1 MKQFIYKATLF
12 FIFLFA
18 FPMQITE
25 ACGPGNYFFK
35 GYSFFKTN
43 LVIKE
48 SPYVDYFLRF
58 DDLYNAY
65 NSNRKKQQLD
75 NLTEWRGR
83 FCDLVS
89 MGDLKQIIYKASI
102 DEMDLLKTA
111 AKSKTIPLDYRLSKN
126 SFAQHLKQNKCLETI
141 DYLIFA
147 KECEPHVTAIDEW
160 TTPKRDSVGMMRLVK
175 TGRKQFL
182 KTKSHYIRM
191 RYAYQL
197 IRLAHYA
204 KNYKQALQ
212 LYDYLI
218 PKFDKLDSIINYW
231 ILGHKAAAL
240 KALGQNVEAAY
251 LYAQI
256 FQHCA
261 SKRKSAYL
269 SFQINTDEEWKALN
283 LMCKDDS
290 ERAVLYALR
299 ANRQESKAVEEMQK
313 IYQLDP
319 NNDNLELLLVKE
331 IRKLEKDFLGLEFND
346 HARQNKRD
354 FNIPRKNAAEYLLRL
369 HEFVKKVLSEEEI
382 KDKAIW
388 KIANGYLYLLEG
400 DYYES
405 NNYFTKI
412 ENQIQNDSL
421 KEQLQVLQVALKIAA
436 IEKIDEKTENELGDI
451 VREEPLYKKYSDFQ
465 DFLFDKMSYA
475 YLDAN
480 QPGKAFRAQYPISD
494 LGYNPKP
501 EIVEDLLKLCNKK
514 NKTLLE
520 RAFVQ
525 DLAGKNITNYLLD
538 LKATELFRKFQI
550 EAALETYKKIPAAER
565 ALYQFNPFVE
575 TINDCVNCEPVD
587 TVLYDKAAII
597 ERIIQLDYKGK
608 ADIEK
613 GAEYFFE
620 IGLAYY
626 NMSYFGS
633 SWQAMDA
640 FRSSVNWYYVNDKN
654 VYPLYGSPFGNKE
667 NVDLS
672 QALFY
677 FEKAR
682 LVARNKEIAAKA
694 AFMAARCEQNSYFFS
709 KDCNYNIYKNK
720 MPNPPPKYRKYFK
733 ILVEEY
739 ADTKVYQQLIK
750 ECKYFAA
757 YARK

>member
-1 MKQFIYKATLF
+1 
-12 FIFLFA
+12 
-18 FPMQITE
+18 MQISE
-25 ACGPGNYFFK
+25 ACGPNDYFFK
-35 GYSFFKTN
+35 GYSFFNTN

-48 SPYVDYFLRF
+48 TPYVDYFLRF
-58 DDLYNAY
+58 DDLYDAY
-65 NSNRKKQQLD
+65 DSNRKKQQVD

-89 MGDLKQIIYKASI
+89 IGDLKQIIYKATI
-102 DEMDLLKTA
+102 EEMELLRTA
-111 AKSKTIPLDYRLSKN
+111 TKSKTIPLDYRLSKN
-126 SFAQHLKQNKCLETI
+126 TFAQHLKKNKCLETV

-147 KECEPHVTAIDEW
+147 KECEPHVTAVDEW
-160 TTPKRDSVGMMRLVK
+160 TTPKRDSIGMMRLVK
-175 TGRKQFL
+175 TGRKKFL

-204 KNYKQALQ
+204 KNYKQTLQ

-231 ILGHKAAAL
+231 ILGHKAGAL
-240 KALGQNVEAAY
+240 KALGKNVEAAY

-256 FQHCA
+256 FQQCA
-261 SKRKSAYL
+261 SKRQSAYL
-269 SFQINTDEEWKALN
+269 SFQINTDEEWKELN
-283 LMCKDDS
+283 LICKNDS

-299 ANRQESKAVEEMQK
+299 ANSEETKAVEEMEK

-319 NNDNLELLLVKE
+319 SNDNLELLLVKE

-346 HARQNKRD
+346 NARQNKRQ
-354 FNIPRKNAAEYLLRL
+354 FNIPRKNAGNYLLRV
-369 HEFVKKVLSEEEI
+369 HEFVKKVLAE
-382 KDKAIW
+382 DKVADKEIW
-388 KIANGYLYLLEG
+388 KIANGYLYLLGG
-400 DYYES
+400 DYYEA

-412 ENQIQNDSL
+412 ENQIQSDSL
-421 KEQLQVLQVALKIAA
+421 KEQLHVLQVALKIASVEE
-436 IEKIDEKTENELGDI
+436 INEQTENELGDI
-451 VREEPLYKKYSDFQ
+451 VRTEPLYKKYRDFQ
-465 DFLFDKMSYA
+465 DFLFDKMAYT
-475 YLDAN
+475 YLDTN
-480 QPGKAFRAQYPISD
+480 QPGKAFRSQYPISD

-501 EIVEDLLKLCNKK
+501 EIVEDLLKLCNKEG
-514 NKTLLE
+514 KTLVE

-525 DLAGKNITNYLLD
+525 DSEGKDITNYLLD

-550 EAALETYKKIPAAER
+550 EAALETYKQIPASER
-565 ALYQFNPFVE
+565 AVYQFNPFVE
-575 TINDCVNCEPVD
+575 TINDCVHCEPVD
-587 TVLYDKAAII
+587 TVVYDKAAII

-613 GAEYFFE
+613 GAEYFYE

-640 FRSSVNWYYVNDKN
+640 FRSGANWYYVNDEN
-654 VYPLYGSPFGNKE
+654 VYPHYGSPFGNKE
-667 NVDLS
+667 NIDLS

-677 FEKAR
+677 FEKSR
-682 LVARNKEIAAKA
+682 LVARNSEIAAKA
-694 AFMAARCEQNSYFFS
+694 AFMAARCEQNNYFFS
-709 KDCNYNIYKNK
+709 KDCNYNIYNNRI
-720 MPNPPPKYRKYFK
+720 PNPPKEYRTYFK
-733 ILVEEY
+733 LLVDEY
-739 ADTKVYQQLIK
+739 SDTQVYQQLIR
-750 ECKYFAA
+750 ECRYFAA